1 MSKNYAGVEDLL
13 LDESFLSWYFKAN
26 VHCIRQ
32 WEKWIL
38 ANPRHKVRADQAVDF
53 LRSLDFG
60 EKELTRDQLSR
71 AERLLLQRIR
81 EAEANIRSSP
91 FRVLSF
97 SARRRWIAA
106 ASLILL
112 AACVYTLQRMTVA
125 VVPELRTRYGEIR
138 EKQLPDGTK
147 VVVNADS
154 KIVYSPG
161 WKDGKDREV
170 WLTGEAFFHVSK
182 TPLKSRF
189 IVHANHFD
197 IIVTGTQ
204 FNVTNR
210 RDKANVMLQ
219 EGSVTLQ
226 TDEGKELKMLPG
238 DFVEYK
244 NAALEKRPVK
254 DDSVLAW
261 KDHKLVFD
269 NTPLRELI
277 QIIREHYGVS
287 ISTANDAVGDSKIS
301 GILPNDN
308 LDVLLQALETT
319 GDFEV
324 LRQGDSIIIKDH
336 HR

>member
-1 MSKNYAGVEDLL
+1 
-13 LDESFLSWYFKAN
+13 
-26 VHCIRQ
+26 
-32 WEKWIL
+32 
-38 ANPRHKVRADQAVDF
+38 
-53 LRSLDFG
+53 
-60 EKELTRDQLSR
+60 
-71 AERLLLQRIR
+71 
-81 EAEANIRSSP
+81 
-91 FRVLSF
+91 
-97 SARRRWIAA
+97 
-106 ASLILL
+106 
-112 AACVYTLQRMTVA
+112 
-125 VVPELRTRYGEIR
+125 
-138 EKQLPDGTK
+138 